1 MEWRQIL
8 NNQWIPYNYVS
19 ANRFFLC
26 ICCLKISKDIL
37 FLTVIA
43 CRGLR
48 ICIRYLKKMK
58 STHPIINVL
67 LSVELLSMAY
77 KISCLKSHSVKMKV
91 EFSAF

>member
-1 MEWRQIL
+1 MLFKDFKGYIVSNCNSMQNMYQIS
-8 NNQWIPYNYVS
+8 Q
-19 ANRFFLC
+19 
-26 ICCLKISKDIL
+26 
-37 FLTVIA
+37 
-43 CRGLR
+43 
-48 ICIRYLKKMK
+48 KMK